1 MSSVDANT
9 KSKKERL
16 IREWDRAVAAHRR
29 AEGKSAF
36 GYEWG
41 WYMSACVPVI
51 ESFQA
56 LGISALKVELPYSVS
71 RGAGGA
77 A

>member
-1 MSSVDANT
+1 MSTAERNT
-9 KSKKERL
+9 KRDKERL
-16 IREWDRAVAAHRR
+16 IRDWDRAVAAHRR

-51 ESFQA
+51 ESFQTI
-56 LGISALKVELPYSVS
+56 GISALEVQLPYAMSTGY
-71 RGAGGA
+71 RA
-77 A
+77 